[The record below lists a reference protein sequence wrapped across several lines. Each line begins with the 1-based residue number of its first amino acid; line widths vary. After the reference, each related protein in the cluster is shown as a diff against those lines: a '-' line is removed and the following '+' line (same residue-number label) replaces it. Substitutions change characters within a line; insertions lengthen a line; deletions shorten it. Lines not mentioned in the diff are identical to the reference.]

1 MKLLPHCNLNLRW
14 CKSST
19 TLHHWPLIFSL
30 RINDVS
36 FKIKIVI
43 LHWQIYL
50 AHDLRNLSLIL
61 SLILDISFTPWS
73 VTVVRKMW
81 CSKNAI
87 IRKWKKKVKVEMNSC
102 HINFSH
108 ACHSGVHRKNQ
119 STIFSQMRVVY
130 SYTFFLLSES
140 HIHHGFS

>member
-87 IRKWKKKVKVEMNSC
+87 IRKWKKKVKGIFKVIKWLPKKIEAKIINKILTNLISE
-102 HINFSH
+102 HI
-108 ACHSGVHRKNQ
+108 KN
-119 STIFSQMRVVY
+119 I
-130 SYTFFLLSES
+130 
-140 HIHHGFS
+140 IHHNQVSFIPGMQG